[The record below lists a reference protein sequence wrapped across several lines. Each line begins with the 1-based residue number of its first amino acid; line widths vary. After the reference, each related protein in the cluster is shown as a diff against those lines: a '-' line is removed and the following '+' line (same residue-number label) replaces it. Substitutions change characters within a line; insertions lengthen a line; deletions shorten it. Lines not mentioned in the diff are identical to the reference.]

1 MKLSPKQ
8 VSSRSIGRCDA
19 GTSTLDRTTRDSPP
33 SSTPARRP
41 FREQCPRLPATSI
54 SERSSPHRLLRVP
67 YFVSCLLL
75 ATTVLGFVLDNN
87 PSLREDIVDTAVAQ
101 IPVIGSEVLVETGG
115 LTGSSLAIVIGV
127 VGAVWGATRAF
138 VALQSALDDIWE
150 VPLDERHNLVIR
162 RVHGLVGLLVIAAG
176 QVGTVVLTSIAGY
189 AEIGFISQ
197 SLITLG
203 TVAVNT
209 AIIGTMF
216 RYLTAAPATWNMVR
230 VGAVLAGFG
239 FTLLQF
245 AGTSIVARLLSGAQG
260 VYGAF
265 ASVLALT
272 RGFHFMLRSRCSQ
285 PRSMQFVF
293 EHRHHQMVRRPIST
307 TSPAER
313 PSSMT

>member
-33 SSTPARRP
+33 SSPPARRP

-67 YFVSCLLL
+67 YFVSCSSPRNDG
-75 ATTVLGFVLDNN
+75 AR
-87 PSLREDIVDTAVAQ
+87 LRARQQSVTSRRHRRYCGRSNSGDWQ
-101 IPVIGSEVLVETGG
+101 RGSRRNWRTYRQF
-115 LTGSSLAIVIGV
+115 ARNRHRRCRRC
-127 VGAVWGATRAF
+127 WGATRAF

-272 RGFHFMLRSRCSQ
+272 AWISFHAAITLFAA
-285 PRSMQFVF
+285 
-293 EHRHHQMVRRPIST
+293 EINAVRART
-307 TSPAER
+307 QA
-313 PSSMT
+313 SSNGETPDLNDVAS

>member
-1 MKLSPKQ
+1 MLGLPHWTDLRAIRRLRQHPFGDLFVGSAHGYQ
-8 VSSRSIGRCDA
+8 QHRSANAAALIAYYGFL
-19 GTSTLDRTTRDSPP
+19 TLF
-33 SSTPARRP
+33 PA
-41 FREQCPRLPATSI
+41 
-54 SERSSPHRLLRVP
+54 
-67 YFVSCLLL
+67 LLL

-245 AGTSIVARLLSGAQG
+245 AGTSIVARLLSEHR
-260 VYGAF
+260 
-265 ASVLALT
+265 ASTERLHLFLHLP

-285 PRSMQFVF
+285 QRSMQFVL

>member
-1 MKLSPKQ
+1 MLGLPQ
-8 VSSRSIGRCDA
+8 WIELRAIRRLRQHPLGDLFVSSAHRYQQHRSANAVALIAYYGFL
-19 GTSTLDRTTRDSPP
+19 TLF
-33 SSTPARRP
+33 PA
-41 FREQCPRLPATSI
+41 
-54 SERSSPHRLLRVP
+54 
-67 YFVSCLLL
+67 LLL

-115 LTGSSLAIVIGV
+115 LTGSSIAIVIGV
-127 VGAVWGATRAF
+127 AGALWGSTRAF
-138 VALQSALDDIWE
+138 VALQNALDDIWE

-176 QVGTVVLTSIAGY
+176 QVGTVVLTSIAAY

-216 RYLTAAPATWNMVR
+216 RYLTAASATWKMVR
-230 VGAVLAGFG
+230 AGAVLAGFG

-260 VYGAF
+260 VYGTF

-272 RGFHFMLRSRCSQ
+272 AWISFHAAITLFAA
-285 PRSMQFVF
+285 
-293 EHRHHQMVRRPIST
+293 EINAVRVRT
-307 TSPAER
+307 Q
-313 PSSMT
+313 SSSNGETPDLNNIAS